1 MAIVRKKTVLNKY
14 KSVEGDA
21 CNDAV
26 GERRDGQHC
35 VVEAQR
41 PRGRLSNAAAE
52 RVERI
57 KKVMHGHKF

>member
-1 MAIVRKKTVLNKY
+1 MMQ
-14 KSVEGDA
+14 SVE
-21 CNDAV
+21 
-26 GERRDGQHC
+26 RDGTGKT